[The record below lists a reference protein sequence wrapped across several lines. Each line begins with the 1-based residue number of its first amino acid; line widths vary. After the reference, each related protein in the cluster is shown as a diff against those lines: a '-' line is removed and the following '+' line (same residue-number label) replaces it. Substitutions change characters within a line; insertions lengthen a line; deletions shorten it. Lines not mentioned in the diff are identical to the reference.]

1 MSDQATDAVDPMEKA
16 MSLIANSEEES
27 DELEDDEQLQATE
40 DEGEESEDGED
51 TATEETPAVV
61 IEFAGNKFEVPEGTP
76 PELVGKV
83 QEIGKNLQ
91 ADYTRKTQELVSRET
106 QAAEIVK
113 NDLEQGRRV
122 VATAIEQAKAVIL
135 AVGGFYTPQQMA
147 QLAETDP
154 QEWIR
159 QNARQTQLSQ
169 YLGELQQHQQM
180 LDEQS
185 KQADAKRIEAAKQ
198 QAWQRLNAEG
208 INHEALQKTWQ
219 DAKSVYSFLT
229 DERLSQVLDA
239 ESWLVL
245 RDAIAFRQLKAQ
257 KPAATKQ
264 VAEAPKLPVG
274 KKPMSK
280 DDRARLDA
288 RKAVSRKGGASM
300 RDLASFIATN
310 SR

>member
-1 MSDQATDAVDPMEKA
+1 MADQATEAVDPMEKA
-16 MSLIANSEEES
+16 LSLIANSEQES
-27 DELEDDEQLQATE
+27 EELEDEEQLDATE
-40 DEGEESEDGED
+40 DEGEESEDGD
-51 TATEETPAVV
+51 STATEETPAVV
-61 IEFAGNKFEVPEGTP
+61 VEFAGQKFEVPEGTP

-83 QEIGKNLQ
+83 QEIGKSLQ

-106 QAAEIVK
+106 QAAEIVR
-113 NDLEQGRRV
+113 NDIEQGRRV
-122 VATAIEQAKAVIL
+122 VASAIEQAQAIIQ

-159 QNARQTQLSQ
+159 QNARQSQLIQ
-169 YLGELQQHQQM
+169 YMGELQQRQQM
-180 LDEQS
+180 LDEQA
-185 KQADAKRIEAAKQ
+185 KQADAKRTETAKQ
-198 QAWQRLNAEG
+198 QAWQRLSAEG
-208 INHEALQKTWQ
+208 ITHEALQKTWQ
-219 DAKSVYSFLT
+219 DAKSTYSFLT
-229 DERLSQVLDA
+229 DERLGQVLDA

-264 VAEAPKLPVG
+264 VAEAPKLPTG

-288 RKAVSRKGGASM
+288 RKAVQRKGGAGL

>member
-122 VATAIEQAKAVIL
+122 VATAIE
-135 AVGGFYTPQQMA
+135 
-147 QLAETDP
+147 
-154 QEWIR
+154 
-159 QNARQTQLSQ
+159 
-169 YLGELQQHQQM
+169 
-180 LDEQS
+180 
-185 KQADAKRIEAAKQ
+185 
-198 QAWQRLNAEG
+198 
-208 INHEALQKTWQ
+208 
-219 DAKSVYSFLT
+219 
-229 DERLSQVLDA
+229 
-239 ESWLVL
+239 
-245 RDAIAFRQLKAQ
+245 
-257 KPAATKQ
+257 
-264 VAEAPKLPVG
+264 
-274 KKPMSK
+274 
-280 DDRARLDA
+280 
-288 RKAVSRKGGASM
+288 
-300 RDLASFIATN
+300 
-310 SR
+310 